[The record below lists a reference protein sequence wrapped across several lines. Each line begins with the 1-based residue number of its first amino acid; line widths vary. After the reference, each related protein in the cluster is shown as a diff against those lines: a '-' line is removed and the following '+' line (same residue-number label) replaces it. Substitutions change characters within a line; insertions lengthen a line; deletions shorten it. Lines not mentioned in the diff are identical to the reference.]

1 MPDAAPHRSPVSP
14 SSSPIEAWHSLLR
27 PDVELTS
34 AYWHEVAAQMR
45 AARCTF
51 GDRPLCPFLRP
62 FFLTSADEAR
72 VKRVSETMARLG
84 ERVAQ
89 AALVDPALLRHV
101 RLTEAEER
109 LVRIDPGYATASTAS
124 RLDAFLLP
132 DSLKFAEYNAESPA
146 GLGYSETLGE
156 IFDALPI
163 MQRFRDRFRTRTYR
177 LADAILDALLESFRE
192 WGGSANPPTILITDW
207 REVPTW
213 AEFEMLRDRFI
224 ARGVPTIVADPR
236 DLTFEHGALI
246 AQGQPIDLVYRRVLI
261 ADILAREAECRPLL
275 DAYTQQAVCM
285 ANTLRCKI
293 PHKKAFFAVLTDER
307 YASLFTDDER
317 ALIEAHVPWTRVL
330 GDTRSKYGD
339 QTINLLAYV
348 RQHRDRMVIKPN
360 DEYGGSGVTLGWET
374 DASEWDATI
383 ERALLDAS
391 RGDDGGSWV
400 VQERIPV
407 RRELFPVFDPAAD
420 RIVLREMLVDLAPY
434 LFRGRLSGFLTRLS
448 ASGLANVT
456 SGGGQVPSF
465 VVD

>member
-1 MPDAAPHRSPVSP
+1 MPEAAPLRSPT
-14 SSSPIEAWHSLLR
+14 SSTSPIESWHALLR
-27 PDVELTS
+27 PDVELTAS
-34 AYWHEVAAQMR
+34 YWREVTAQMR
-45 AARCTF
+45 EARLMF

-62 FFLTSADEAR
+62 FFLSSADEAR
-72 VKRVSETMARLG
+72 VKRVAETMARLG

-101 RLTEAEER
+101 RLTGDEER

-146 GLGYSETLGE
+146 GLGYTETLAE

-163 MQRFRDRFRTRTYR
+163 MQRFRDRFRTRMFK
-177 LADAILDALLESFRE
+177 LADAILDALLASFRE
-192 WGGSANPPTILITDW
+192 WGGHADPPTILITDW

-213 AEFEMLRDRFI
+213 PEFEMLRDRFV
-224 ARGVPTIVADPR
+224 ARGVPTIVSDPR
-236 DLTFEHGALI
+236 DLAFENGTLF

-261 ADILAREAECRPLL
+261 ADIIAREAECRALL
-275 DAYTQQAVCM
+275 DAYTEQAICM

-307 YASLFTDDER
+307 YASMFTDDER
-317 ALIEAHVPWTRVL
+317 ALIDAHVPWTRVVA
-330 GDTRSKYGD
+330 DTRTKYDD
-339 QTINLLAYV
+339 QAIDLLSFV
-348 RQHRDRMVIKPN
+348 RQQRERMVIKPN

-374 DASEWDATI
+374 DAAQWDAAI
-383 ERALLDAS
+383 DRALADAA
-391 RGDDGGSWV
+391 RGDDGSAWV
-400 VQERIPV
+400 VQEKIPV
-407 RRELFPVFDPAAD
+407 RRELFPVFDPVSE
-420 RIVLREMLVDLAPY
+420 RVEMREMLVDFAPY
-434 LFRGRLSGFLTRLS
+434 LFRGKLAGFLTRLS

-456 SGGGQVPSF
+456 SGGGQVPAF

>member
-1 MPDAAPHRSPVSP
+1 MPEAAPHRSPTLST
-14 SSSPIEAWHSLLR
+14 SPIEAWHALLR

-34 AYWHEVAAQMR
+34 AYWKELTAQMR
-45 AARCTF
+45 AARLTF
-51 GDRPLCPFLRP
+51 GERPLCPFLRP
-62 FFLTSADEAR
+62 FFLSSADEAR
-72 VKRVSETMARLG
+72 VKRVAETMARLG

-101 RLTEAEER
+101 RLTGAEER

-146 GLGYSETLGE
+146 GLGYSETLAE

-163 MQRFRDRFRTRTYR
+163 MQRFRDRFRTRMYK
-177 LADAILDALLESFRE
+177 LADAILEALLASFRE
-192 WGGSANPPTILITDW
+192 WGGHADPPTILITDW

-213 AEFEMLRDRFI
+213 PEFEMLRDRFV

-236 DLTFEHGALI
+236 DLAFENGALI

-261 ADILAREAECRPLL
+261 ADIIAREGECRALL

-307 YASLFTDDER
+307 YASMFTDDER
-317 ALIEAHVPWTRVL
+317 ALIDAHVPWTRVL
-330 GDTRSKYGD
+330 SDTRTKYD
-339 QTINLLAYV
+339 DHAIDLLSYV
-348 RQHRDRMVIKPN
+348 RQHRERMVIKPN

-374 DASEWDATI
+374 NASQWDAVI
-383 ERALLDAS
+383 DRALADAA
-391 RGDDGGSWV
+391 RGDDGTAWV
-400 VQERIPV
+400 VQEKIPV
-407 RRELFPVFDPAAD
+407 RRELFPVFDPASD
-420 RIVLREMLVDLAPY
+420 RVEMREMLVDFAPY
-434 LFRGRLSGFLTRLS
+434 LFRGKLAGFLTRLS

-456 SGGGQVPSF
+456 SGGGQVPAF

>member
-1 MPDAAPHRSPVSP
+1 MPEAAPLRS
-14 SSSPIEAWHSLLR
+14 SSASTSPIETWHALLR

-34 AYWHEVAAQMR
+34 SYWRGITEQMR
-45 AARCTF
+45 TQRLTF

-72 VKRVSETMARLG
+72 VRRVAETMARLG

-101 RLTEAEER
+101 RLIGPEER

-124 RLDAFLLP
+124 RLDAFLMP

-146 GLGYSETLGE
+146 GLGYSETLAQ
-156 IFDALPI
+156 IFDALPV
-163 MQRFRDRFRTRTYR
+163 MQRFRDRFRTRTYQ
-177 LADAILDALLESFRE
+177 LMDAILEALLASYRE
-192 WGGSANPPTILITDW
+192 WGGHADPPTILITDW

-213 AEFEMLRDRFI
+213 TEFEMLRDRFS
-224 ARGVPTIVADPR
+224 AHGVPTIVADPR
-236 DLTFEHGALI
+236 DLTFDNGALI
-246 AQGQPIDLVYRRVLI
+246 AAGQPIDLVYRRVLI
-261 ADILAREAECRPLL
+261 ADMIAREHDCRALL

-307 YASLFTDDER
+307 YASMFTDDER

-330 GDTRSKYGD
+330 ADTRTKHGD
-339 QTINLLAYV
+339 QLIDLLAFV
-348 RQHRDRMVIKPN
+348 RQQRDRMVIKPN

-374 DASEWDATI
+374 DAAQWDATI
-383 ERALLDAS
+383 ERALADAAK
-391 RGDDGGSWV
+391 GDDGASWV

-407 RRELFPVFDPAAD
+407 RRELFPVFDPIAD
-420 RIVLREMLVDLAPY
+420 RVVMREMLVDFAPY
-434 LFRGRLSGFLTRLS
+434 LFRGKLAGFLTRLS
-448 ASGLANVT
+448 ATGLANVT

>member
-1 MPDAAPHRSPVSP
+1 MPEAAPIRSLST
-14 SSSPIEAWHSLLR
+14 STSPIETWHALLR

-34 AYWHEVAAQMR
+34 TYWREITDQMK
-45 AARCTF
+45 AARLTF

-72 VKRVSETMARLG
+72 VRRVSETMARLG

-101 RLTEAEER
+101 RLTGAEER

-146 GLGYSETLGE
+146 GLGYSETLAE

-163 MQRFRDRFRTRTYR
+163 MQRFRDRFRTRTFK
-177 LADAILDALLESFRE
+177 LMDAILDALLASYRE
-192 WGGSANPPTILITDW
+192 WGGDNDPPTVLITDW

-213 AEFEMLRDRFI
+213 TEFEMLRDRFI
-224 ARGVPTIVADPR
+224 ARGVPTVVSDPR
-236 DLTFEHGALI
+236 DLTYENGCLI
-246 AQGQPIDLVYRRVLI
+246 AQGQTIDLVYRRVLI
-261 ADILAREAECRPLL
+261 ADIIARERECRALL

-307 YASLFTDDER
+307 YASMFTDDER
-317 ALIEAHVPWTRVL
+317 ALIDAHVPWTRVL
-330 GDTRSKYGD
+330 ADTRTKHGD
-339 QTINLLAYV
+339 QAIDLLAYV
-348 RQHRDRMVIKPN
+348 RQQREHLVIKPN

-374 DASEWDATI
+374 DAAQWDVVI
-383 ERALLDAS
+383 ERALADAAK
-391 RGDDGGSWV
+391 GDDGAAWV
-400 VQERIPV
+400 VQEKIPV
-407 RRELFPVFDPAAD
+407 RRELFPVFDPASNQVVMRD
-420 RIVLREMLVDLAPY
+420 MLVDMAPY
-434 LFRGRLSGFLTRLS
+434 LFRGRMAGFLTRLS

-456 SGGGQVPSF
+456 SGGGQVPAF